1 MLLRGT
7 GRGTGPEILDPGAV
21 VYDTRYRAT
30 SNIINGF
37 VLSYTRFSHDIIQRA
52 IALAS
57 AVRGGRTAPNA
68 HAHVQRCVNGIH
80 SYQFLSQ
87 TKLPE
92 IVTIINKTAKQPR
105 IEGLFQT
112 TSHNE

>member
-57 AVRGGRTAPNA
+57 AVRGDARLQMRMRMSNAAWMEFTATNFY
-68 HAHVQRCVNGIH
+68 HKQTSGD
-80 SYQFLSQ
+80 SY
-87 TKLPE
+87 
-92 IVTIINKTAKQPR
+92 NY
-105 IEGLFQT
+105 
-112 TSHNE
+112 